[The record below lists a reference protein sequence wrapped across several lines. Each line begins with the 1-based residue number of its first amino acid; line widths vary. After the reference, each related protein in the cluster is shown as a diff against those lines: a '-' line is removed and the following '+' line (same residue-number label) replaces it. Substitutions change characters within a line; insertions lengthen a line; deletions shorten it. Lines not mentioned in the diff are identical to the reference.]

1 MTTAPAES
9 VERTAALGV
18 PVRTPTDRK
27 PYWHRDEPLL
37 AVTHMDPGHA
47 RLRELF
53 PSGWQHL
60 ARTKTVMDGIAALDV
75 PFAVPETDHL
85 EQIAPLLTLAASELE
100 QFADSEASSA
110 GQATAAQARVAADRL
125 LAYAHTGEWKPITL
139 SPPVADE
146 PWLYCGPL
154 NTWAMHKT
162 RYAIGFLLTVL
173 RPDLQP
179 AVDWVDAHLT
189 DIRTTAADTLAADA
203 VRSTLEI
210 RPIMLVADLV
220 LAGGESAFGHKNFA
234 HFFPLEA
241 PNSTVLGAEF
251 TVVFANIHNE
261 RLRRCSTALLDAYRG
276 EPSSISLNAVL
287 AASLR
292 WFRCHDLAHFW
303 RRDPGSDDLPMRGLT
318 DFETKILEE
327 MYADTLGLACAASDG
342 SAEGLG
348 YAFTAELFRYLSR
361 RHHHFADSAAAMM
374 TIGWLHERGI
384 FPEASDGQ
392 WLPEAGAV
400 LAELIKIIHGVLW
413 DADETGLEDLRSAH
427 RTGMRFRDSLSDL
440 FRSVPTDL
448 AYTTG

>member
-1 MTTAPAES
+1 MTEAPANG
-9 VERTAALGV
+9 VERTAALGI

-27 PYWHRDEPLL
+27 PYWHRDEPLV
-37 AVTHMDPGHA
+37 AVTHLDPDHA

-53 PSGWQHL
+53 PDGWQHL
-60 ARTKTVMDGIAALDV
+60 ARTKTVMDSVAALDV
-75 PFAVPETDHL
+75 PFAVPETEHHRR
-85 EQIAPLLTLAASELE
+85 IAPLLTLAASELE
-100 QFADSEASSA
+100 QFAATQA
-110 GQATAAQARVAADRL
+110 GLAGRATGAQARVAADRL

-139 SPPVADE
+139 GPPVADE

-154 NTWAMHKT
+154 STWAMHRT
-162 RYAIGFLLTVL
+162 RSAIGFLLVVL

-179 AVDWVDAHLT
+179 AVDWVDVHLAEV
-189 DIRTTAADTLAADA
+189 RATAAAALAADA
-203 VRSTLEI
+203 VRSTLPI
-210 RPIMLVADLV
+210 RPVMLVGDLV

-251 TVVFANIHNE
+251 TVVFANIHAE
-261 RLRRCSTALLDAYRG
+261 RLRRCSTALLESHQG
-276 EPSSISLNAVL
+276 EPAPVPLDAVL

-303 RRDPGSDDLPMRGLT
+303 RRDPGSGDLPMPGLT

-327 MYADTLGLACAASDG
+327 MYADTLGLACAG
-342 SAEGLG
+342 SADGLG

-374 TIGWLHERGI
+374 TIGWLHERGV
-384 FPEASDGQ
+384 FPEATDGQ
-392 WLPEAGAV
+392 WLSGSAV
-400 LAELIKIIHGVLW
+400 ALAELVRIIHGVLW
-413 DADETGLEDLRSAH
+413 DADATGLDALRSAH
-427 RTGMRFRDSLSDL
+427 RTGMRFRDGLSDL